1 MAASPGMVFP
11 SEPAL
16 SWSIRDLDAY
26 LLWASDAGCSDI
38 VLSSGIRPRLRL
50 QGRWR
55 QAGVRPVETQASL
68 VPLLSDTTRAP
79 DAWARLQGRE
89 FLDYAYEVALPG
101 APWRKRRFRVNATAC
116 RDGHG
121 VGVSMVFRTIPDLPP
136 KLADLGIPEALARE
150 MYPGNGLVLITG
162 VMGSGK
168 STTLAAV
175 LREIIE
181 TTDRFVI
188 TFEAPIEFDLM
199 ALNDVAENGAFIV
212 QSEIG
217 AHLAR
222 FEDAPKNST
231 RRAADVVLYGEARD
245 RATVG
250 GVIEQ
255 AEVGTAVYAT
265 AHTPSVAATPGRVI
279 NVFPSEDQPS
289 MAAGFFGA
297 IRLIIQQRLLKTP
310 SGGRVAIREWL
321 AFDDGMRKDLMGMPL
336 SRVYH
341 YLEEQTHKKGM
352 PLLRAAQEMYDK
364 GLVLEEDM
372 EQIRAEK
379 RMGEAADEL
388 A

>member
-1 MAASPGMVFP
+1 MSVQGLPLLYPA
-11 SEPAL
+11 EPPLA
-16 SWSIRDLDAY
+16 WRRADLDAY
-26 LLWASDAGCSDI
+26 LLWASDAGASDI
-38 VLSSGIRPRLRL
+38 VMSSAIRPRLRL

-55 QAGVRPVETQASL
+55 QAGVRHIETQASM
-68 VPLLSDTTRAP
+68 VPLLIETTRAQ

-89 FLDYAYEVALPG
+89 FLDYAYEVPLPG
-101 APWRKRRFRVNATAC
+101 TPWRKRRFRVNATAC
-116 RDGHG
+116 RDGNG
-121 VGVSMVFRTIPDLPP
+121 VGVSLVFRTIPDLPP
-136 KLADLGIPEALARE
+136 RIADLDVPDALVKE
-150 MYPGNGLVLITG
+150 LYPGNGLVLVTG

-168 STTLAAV
+168 STTLSAV
-175 LREIIE
+175 LRELAE
-181 TTDRFVI
+181 TTDRFII

-199 ALNDVAENGAFIV
+199 ALNDQAENGAFVV

-217 AHLAR
+217 LHLGR

-250 GVIEQ
+250 GMIEQ

-297 IRLIIQQRLLKTP
+297 IRLIVQQRLLKSP
-310 SGGRVAIREWL
+310 QGGRVAVREWL

-336 SRVYH
+336 SKVYH
-341 YLEEQTHKKGM
+341 YLEEQTQRKGM
-352 PLLRAAQEMYDK
+352 PLLRAAEALYAQ
-364 GLVLEEDM
+364 GRVIEEDL

-379 RMGEAADEL
+379 RMEVVGEL

>member
-1 MAASPGMVFP
+1 MPTDPGLPLFP
-11 SEPAL
+11 GEPAL
-16 SWSIRDLDAY
+16 AWRRGDLDAF
-26 LLWASDAGCSDI
+26 LLWAADRGCSDI
-38 VLSSGIRPRLRL
+38 VMSSAIRPRVRL
-50 QGRWR
+50 QGRWW
-55 QAGVRPVETQASL
+55 QAGVRPIETQATM
-68 VPLLSDTTRAP
+68 VPMLIESSRAQ
-79 DAWARLQGRE
+79 DAWARLQGRQ

-101 APWRKRRFRVNATAC
+101 MPWKKRRFRVNATAC

-121 VGVSMVFRTIPDLPP
+121 VGVSLVFRTIPDLPP
-136 KLADLGIPEALARE
+136 KIADLGVPEALVKE
-150 MYPGNGLVLITG
+150 LYPGNGLVLVTG

-168 STTLAAV
+168 STTLSAV
-175 LREIIE
+175 LREIVE
-181 TTDRFVI
+181 VTDRFTI
-188 TFEAPIEFDLM
+188 TYESPIEFDLM
-199 ALNDVAENGAFIV
+199 ALNDLAQNGAFVV

-217 AHLAR
+217 SHLER

-250 GVIEQ
+250 GMIEQ

-297 IRLIIQQRLLKTP
+297 IRLIVQQRLLKTP
-310 SGGRVAIREWL
+310 EGGRVAVREWL
-321 AFDDGMRKDLMGMPL
+321 AFDDSMRKDLMGMPL
-336 SRVYH
+336 SSVYH

-352 PLLRAAQEMYDK
+352 PLLRAAETLYAE
-364 GLVLEEDM
+364 GRVLEEDI

-379 RMGEAADEL
+379 RTGEAHEL